1 MNNIVNWEYYSSL
14 HNVVSENDFSKAE
27 QLAEK
32 EVALVIGF
40 PRWEAG
46 DDTAFLAM
54 KDSSKAWELL
64 DTLRNLIQ

>member
-1 MNNIVNWEYYSSL
+1 MLALDVAQNIL
-14 HNVVSENDFSKAE
+14 VVKTLSG
-27 QLAEK
+27 LASGACSAIDAMPFEG
-32 EVALVIGF
+32 VVGTL
-40 PRWEAG
+40 AG